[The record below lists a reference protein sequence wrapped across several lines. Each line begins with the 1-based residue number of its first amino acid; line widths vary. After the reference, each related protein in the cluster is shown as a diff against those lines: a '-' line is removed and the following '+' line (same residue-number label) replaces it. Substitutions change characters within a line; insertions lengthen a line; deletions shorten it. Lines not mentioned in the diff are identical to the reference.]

1 MDFNYDNRQG
11 MTVNP
16 DVIDEATGQRIP
28 GTSQVRESLY
38 SNYDKQIGNYHG
50 EGEGQYED
58 LGVNEDAYAPEDREQ
73 PVEVQLAETVE
84 LIENEIYATDPN
96 FAQELAAIE
105 MPPGDTAGALVQNLS
120 VAVYNG
126 QVTQSEAIQMAIESG
141 EDVSTLVYYFNA
153 IKGLYED

>member
-1 MDFNYDNRQG
+1 MYIYG
-11 MTVNP
+11 
-16 DVIDEATGQRIP
+16 AW
-28 GTSQVRESLY
+28 
-38 SNYDKQIGNYHG
+38 
-50 EGEGQYED
+50 
-58 LGVNEDAYAPEDREQ
+58 
-73 PVEVQLAETVE
+73 AETNKRA
-84 LIENEIYATDPN
+84 LKYGWSQWKRAIADPN

>member
-16 DVIDEATGQRIP
+16 DAIDEATGQRIP
-28 GTSQVRESLY
+28 GTAQVRESLY

-84 LIENEIYATDPN
+84 LIENELYAPDDS
-96 FAQELAAIE
+96 FADELSAIE
-105 MPPGDTAGALVQNLS
+105 MPDGDTAAQLVQDLAVS
-120 VAVYNG
+120 VYSG
-126 QVTQSEAIQMAIESG
+126 DISQSEAIQLAIESG
-141 EDVSTLVYYFNA
+141 EDMSSLVYYFNA